1 VGTTWQQVDRLCR
14 AEPEGR
20 VVRTRHSDPML
31 LSEFLL
37 TRVVEV
43 AVHGLD
49 LADALG
55 REPVTREEALDAG
68 RPDIRWLTLRRE
80 RRQRQ
85 LSRCG
90 GASMVQVHI
99 PKDATDSGPDG
110 RQSPKAY
117 VPGLTR
123 RPEIRRRLDA
133 TRRFTLKG
141 GSHG

>member
-1 VGTTWQQVDRLCR
+1 
-14 AEPEGR
+14 
-20 VVRTRHSDPML
+20 ML

-99 PKDATDSGPDG
+99 P
-110 RQSPKAY
+110 Y
-117 VPGLTR
+117 VPR
-123 RPEIRRRLDA
+123 RGQKGPLASGDAGQGGGRPGGPPSLGFSAAYRLDPRAYDPVA
-133 TRRFTLKG
+133 TAVGPT
-141 GSHG
+141 